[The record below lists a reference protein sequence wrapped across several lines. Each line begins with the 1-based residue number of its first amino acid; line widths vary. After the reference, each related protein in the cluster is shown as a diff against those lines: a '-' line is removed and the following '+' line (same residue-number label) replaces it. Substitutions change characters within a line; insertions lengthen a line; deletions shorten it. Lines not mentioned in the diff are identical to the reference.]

1 MKKLLAATVLS
12 FGLLLSLPAI
22 DGQASAE
29 SVRAVNTTAAGTMD
43 GTNNN
48 NNNANNTTRAFATT
62 DNNNNMDWGWIGLAG
77 LLGLA
82 GLRNRS
88 RNPEK

>member
-1 MKKLLAATVLS
+1 MKKLLAAAVLS

-43 GTNNN
+43 GANNNN
-48 NNNANNTTRAFATT
+48 NNNANNTTRALATT
-62 DNNNNMDWGWIGLAG
+62 DNNMDWGWIGLAG